1 MLTRKA
7 YGDVYSETSV
17 SDADENS
24 IERRAARLSMNPQPV
39 DERGRRVVSGASTA
53 SFTSQGSRSTSGGY
67 SAGGPEFHLYL
78 DIEMDGKPAPSASR
92 KSVENMLSDDE
103 QKLIDIRN
111 LFAFLTGQALVA
123 TEKRPSFFSIFIKI
137 SDMLKTYE
145 FSNLDSSTFGQVA
158 TSSFDSYIEELGLAD
173 VRGSRQKTVEGIV
186 LAERMRSVPLYN
198 EAFTHCVGEHND
210 IERLNGE
217 LFRLITPITINRLGR
232 AALDLDKRTASVG
245 HILED
250 FDFPSIFS
258 GMFNS
263 KTADERKLVN
273 FDNWKDSFF
282 ATRKFVLSY
291 YKSRFGS
298 WPPKANKKTEFETSG
313 LNRLVLRELYH
324 DLSAMYD
331 LLVDRTSLTNRTADG
346 VLIDERDA
354 DAPMVR
360 ALRHILSEYDR
371 SSPPVKP
378 PMPFD
383 LPTMPTLKSSRS
395 DFGTGNLKAD
405 AKASSK
411 KLKDDE
417 ISRILR
423 ASYNT
428 DTSPPLF
435 VDAFRD
441 FEAKV
446 AHGCSLQQLRDQ
458 RVGQWI
464 FMYAVLQALP
474 LLVVDAPALR
484 YHKGVEYFLCEPPRG
499 GVPWARD
506 DVKRNWYGISASGG
520 MVSLPSDLLTH
531 SIDGVFRRSHCWQ
544 MAERWSRADP
554 ALNEA
559 MHMQD
564 RHEGN
569 AVVQNTP
576 LAMPGVSS
584 RVDSRATSPSRAD
597 KRLSSL
603 HIGLEA
609 IRMPEGGYPQLPSWP
624 VSPAESVTA
633 GSVGQKSRPVSRHE
647 VDASKTFDAILA
659 SADLGRKKK

>member
-1 MLTRKA
+1 LTRKA
-7 YGDVYSETSV
+7 YGDVHSETSV
-17 SDADENS
+17 SDADARSLEGS
-24 IERRAARLSMNPQPV
+24 AARLSLNPQSV
-39 DERGRRVVSGASTA
+39 DERGRRIVSGSSTN
-53 SFTSQGSRSTSGGY
+53 SYTSQGTRSTSGGF

-78 DIEMDGKPAPSASR
+78 DIEMDGKPAPPATR
-92 KSVENMLSDDE
+92 KSVENMPSDDE

-123 TEKRPSFFSIFIKI
+123 TEKRPTFFSIFMKI
-137 SDMLKTYE
+137 SDMLKAYE

-158 TSSFDSYIEELGLAD
+158 TSSFDSYIEEIGLAD
-173 VRGSRQKTVEGIV
+173 VRGSHQKTVEGIV

-198 EAFTHCVGEHND
+198 EAFTHCVGQYND

-217 LFRLITPITINRLGR
+217 VFRHITPITINRLGR
-232 AALDLDKRTASVG
+232 AALDLNKRTASVG
-245 HILED
+245 QILED

-263 KTADERKLVN
+263 KTVEERKLVN
-273 FDNWKDSFF
+273 FDTWKDSFF
-282 ATRKFVLSY
+282 ATRKFVLGY

-298 WPPKANKKTEFETSG
+298 WPPKANKNTDFEIGG

-331 LLVDRTSLTNRTADG
+331 LLVDRDSLTNRTADG

-383 LPTMPTLKSSRS
+383 LPTMPTLKSTRP
-395 DFGTGNLKAD
+395 DFGTGNSKAD
-405 AKASSK
+405 TKANSK

-423 ASYNT
+423 ASYNP

-441 FEAKV
+441 FEAKA
-446 AHGCSLQQLRDQ
+446 AHSCTLQQLCDQ

-474 LLVVDAPALR
+474 LLVIDAPALR

-506 DVKRNWYGISASGG
+506 DVKRNWYGVAASGG

-531 SIDGVFRRSHCWQ
+531 SIDGVFRRSHCWE

-554 ALNEA
+554 ALNRA

-569 AVVQNTP
+569 ATVQNTP
-576 LAMPGVSS
+576 LAMPGV
-584 RVDSRATSPSRAD
+584 RVDSRAPSLNRAD

-603 HIGLEA
+603 HMGLEA
-609 IRMPEGGYPQLPSWP
+609 IRMPEGGHPPLPSWP
-624 VSPAESVTA
+624 CSPAESVK
-633 GSVGQKSRPVSRHE
+633 QNSRPVTPRHE

-659 SADLGRKKK
+659 GADLGRKKK